1 MERLYTVEEAAE
13 VLRIARQ
20 TMYKYMDRGVKG
32 VKLGFIYVG
41 GERRI
46 TQGAIDAFIK
56 ASTEAQVAKNDK
68 IEGDILN
75 PSLAAELVPSGAGV

>member
-1 MERLYTVEEAAE
+1 MERLYTVEEASE
-13 VLRIARQ
+13 VLRVARQ

-32 VKLGFIYVG
+32 VKLGFVYVG

-56 ASTEAQVAKNDK
+56 ASTDAQVAKNDT
-68 IEGDILN
+68 IESEILN
-75 PSLAAELVPSGAGV
+75 PSLAAELMTSGAGV

>member
-1 MERLYTVEEAAE
+1 MERLYTVEEAGEA
-13 VLRIARQ
+13 LRVARQ

-56 ASTEAQVAKNDK
+56 ESTAAQVAPNDT
-68 IEGDILN
+68 IDTQISASGHGAVV
-75 PSLAAELVPSGAGV
+75 LATP

>member
-1 MERLYTVEEAAE
+1 MERLYTVEEAGE
-13 VLRIARQ
+13 VLRVARQ

-32 VKLGFIYVG
+32 VKLAFVYVG

-56 ASTEAQVAKNDK
+56 ASTAAQVAPSDT
-68 IEGDILN
+68 IDGDTLN
-75 PSLAAELVPSGAGV
+75 PSHAAGLTANVAGV

>member
-13 VLRIARQ
+13 VLRVARQ

-32 VKLGFIYVG
+32 VKLGYVYVG

-56 ASTEAQVAKNDK
+56 ASTAAQVAPDDTIDTHINTPGHAALD
-68 IEGDILN
+68 
-75 PSLAAELVPSGAGV
+75 LATA

>member
-13 VLRIARQ
+13 ALRVARQ

-32 VKLGFIYVG
+32 VKLGYVYVG

-56 ASTEAQVAKNDK
+56 ASTTAQVAPDDT
-68 IEGDILN
+68 IDTQISASGHAAS
-75 PSLAAELVPSGAGV
+75 SLATA

>member
-1 MERLYTVEEAAE
+1 MERLYTVEEASE
-13 VLRIARQ
+13 VLRVARQ

-32 VKLGFIYVG
+32 VKLGFVYVG

-56 ASTEAQVAKNDK
+56 ESTAAQVAPNGTIDTQINTSGHAARK
-68 IEGDILN
+68 
-75 PSLAAELVPSGAGV
+75 LATA

>member
-1 MERLYTVEEAAE
+1 MERLYTVEEAGE
-13 VLRIARQ
+13 VLRVARQ

-32 VKLGFIYVG
+32 VKLGFVYVG

-56 ASTEAQVAKNDK
+56 ASTAAQV
-68 IEGDILN
+68 
-75 PSLAAELVPSGAGV
+75 PSDGTIDTQISASGHGAVVLTTP

>member
-1 MERLYTVEEAAE
+1 MERLYTVEEASE
-13 VLRIARQ
+13 VLRVARQ

-32 VKLGFIYVG
+32 VKLGFVYVG

-56 ASTEAQVAKNDK
+56 ESTAAQVAPDDT
-68 IEGDILN
+68 IDTQIRTPGHAA
-75 PSLAAELVPSGAGV
+75 PPLATA

>member
-1 MERLYTVEEAAE
+1 MERLYTVEEASE
-13 VLRIARQ
+13 VLRVARQ

-32 VKLGFIYVG
+32 VKLGFVYVG

-56 ASTEAQVAKNDK
+56 ESTAAQIAPDDTIEANIRTPGHA
-68 IEGDILN
+68 E
-75 PSLAAELVPSGAGV
+75 PSLVTA

>member
-32 VKLGFIYVG
+32 VKLGYVYVG

-56 ASTEAQVAKNDK
+56 ASTAAAQVAPDDT
-68 IEGDILN
+68 IDTQIDR
-75 PSLAAELVPSGAGV
+75 LAMQPTFQ